1 MNCLPVLGSAH
12 VLVASLKCRGIP
24 KSLTGAIHFPRKIG
38 AMGEIES
45 SSADEFI
52 FLPQKKWIFGLQ
64 GLRTDYNKLILC
76 S

>member
-45 SSADEFI
+45 SSAVELI
-52 FLPQKKWIFGLQ
+52 FLPQINGLLASR
-64 GLRTDYNKLILC
+64 G
-76 S
+76 